1 MERRRTL
8 ENSLTVSE
16 LFKHIALLLW
26 GPVRWGAPIPEE
38 SPGVYV
44 IALSADANASTSDI
58 NADYLETSQRLR
70 WIPNQPIVYIGQ
82 ATRQT
87 LATRLRQFYRHKFGA
102 KSPHRGG
109 QALKLLKCDLWVYW
123 SPCDNPRGYE
133 SLMLELF
140 EKHTGQLPFANR
152 Q

>member
-1 MERRRTL
+1 ME
-8 ENSLTVSE
+8 ESLTVST
-16 LFKHIALLLW
+16 LFKRIALSPL
-26 GPVRWGAPIPEE
+26 GPVRWGKPIPDE

-44 IALSADANASTSDI
+44 IALSADAKASTCDI
-58 NADYLETSQRLR
+58 DADYLETSERFR
-70 WIPNQPIVYIGQ
+70 WIPNQPIIYIGQ

-87 LATRLRQFYRHKFGA
+87 LATRLRQFYRHKYGA

-123 SPCDNPRGYE
+123 SPCENPLGCE

-140 EKHTGQLPFANR
+140 KKHTGQLPFANR